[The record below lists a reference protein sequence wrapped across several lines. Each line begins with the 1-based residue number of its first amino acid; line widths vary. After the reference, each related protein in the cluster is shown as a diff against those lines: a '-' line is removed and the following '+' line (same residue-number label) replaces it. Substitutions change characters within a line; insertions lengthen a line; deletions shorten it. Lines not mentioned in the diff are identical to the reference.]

1 VKYCYSL
8 GMLLL
13 LIGNFAGVCLAA
25 AAETESAKTV
35 WGSGGPSSDWN
46 AQLSIGQ
53 YASSELRGIHGD
65 VAISDYRLK
74 LIRNIKFDERTTLT
88 LGGGYGLK
96 HIDGTSSASLPE
108 DLHAIFME
116 VGGTYRINDRA
127 FASIKLY
134 PGLYSDFR
142 ELDGDALR
150 MPSLVLGGYS
160 FENGLSV
167 VAGFIYRFGYHS
179 SQYIPALGFSY
190 QAGPDWKIDLVAPR
204 PSVTYSASRRL
215 QLFVA
220 GDFASDEYELKDR
233 SIGARAIKY
242 GDYKGMAGFN
252 YMPAPAVKLS
262 TTVGYAFERK
272 FVFYNGNRPDVR
284 VDDAPFLK
292 ISLEVGW

>member
-1 VKYCYSL
+1 MRDRFVL
-8 GMLLL
+8 VIMLLAF
-13 LIGNFAGVCLAA
+13 GFDAGGCLAA
-25 AAETESAKTV
+25 EEGVGKDKA
-35 WGSGGPSSDWN
+35 GGAPTAWSS
-46 AQLSIGQ
+46 QVSIG
-53 YASSELRGIHGD
+53 YFPSADLRGTPGD

-74 LIRNIKFDERTTLT
+74 LVRNVKFDDRLTLT

-96 HIDGTSSASLPE
+96 HIDGTSSEALPE

-127 FASIKLY
+127 FASLKLY
-134 PGLYSDFR
+134 PGLYSDFK
-142 ELDGDALR
+142 EVDGDALR
-150 MPSLVLGGYS
+150 MPSLALGGYS

-167 VAGFIYRFGYHS
+167 VGGFIYRFGYHS
-179 SQYIPALGFSY
+179 SQFIPALGFSY
-190 QAGPDWKIDLVAPR
+190 QAGPDWKIDLIAPR
-204 PSVTYSASRRL
+204 PSVTYNASRGL

-220 GDFASDEYELKDR
+220 GEFASDEYELKDR

-242 GDYKGMAGFN
+242 GDYKGMAGVH

-272 FVFYNGNRPDVR
+272 FVFYDGNRADVR